1 MEMGK
6 VTETRKLFNSFKKKF
21 TRKELLDIITKKDKD
36 GDTKLILLVIKKH
49 TDFADFVIKQCMNPN
64 LFDVQNNK
72 GQSVLHL
79 AVYLKEK
86 ELVTRL
92 ISKGARIDL
101 ADCMGRNIF
110 HLCVEHGYLDIFQV
124 IIETAIRTTNFKSLE
139 QLLNSVDYDGYTPFH
154 LAAKNENKDFCRY
167 LSSLGVNVNAT
178 NPKNGNTV
186 LHDVVLS
193 NAYSNQMNFIKFL
206 IEECHVDAKIQNYFE
221 MTAEIAAQV
230 NGKVE
235 IANFLENVAKVITV

>member
-1 MEMGK
+1 MEMEE
-6 VTETRKLFNSFKKKF
+6 VIETGKLFNSCKKKF
-21 TRKELLDIITKKDKD
+21 THKQLLDIITKRDKD

-49 TDFADFVIKQCMNPN
+49 TDFADFIIKQCVNSN

-72 GQSVLHL
+72 GQSVLHV
-79 AVYLKEK
+79 AVYLREEK
-86 ELVTRL
+86 LVTRL

-110 HLCVEHGYLDIFQV
+110 HLCAEHGYLDIFQV
-124 IIETAIRTTNFKSLE
+124 IIETAIRSTNFKSLE

-167 LSSLGVNVNAT
+167 LSSLGVNVNAA
-178 NPKNGNTV
+178 NAKNGNTA

-193 NAYSNQMNFIKFL
+193 NVYSNQMNFIKFL
-206 IEECHVDAKIQNYFE
+206 IEECYIDVKIHNYFE

-230 NGKVE
+230 NGKE
-235 IANFLENVAKVITV
+235 KIASFLQNVA

>member
-1 MEMGK
+1 METGK
-6 VTETRKLFNSFKKKF
+6 VIEIRKTFNSCEKKF
-21 TRKELLDIITKKDKD
+21 TQKELFKIITKRDKD
-36 GDTKLILLVIKKH
+36 GDTKLILLVVKKH
-49 TDFADFVIKQCMNPN
+49 IDFSDFIIKQCVNPN

-72 GQSVLHL
+72 VQSVLHV
-79 AVYLKEK
+79 AVYLREK
-86 ELVTRL
+86 ELVARL
-92 ISKGARIDL
+92 IPKGARIDL

-110 HLCVEHGYLDIFQV
+110 HLCAEHGYLDIFQM
-124 IIETAIRTTNFKSLE
+124 IIETAIQSTNFNSLE

-154 LAAKNENKDFCRY
+154 LGAKNENKDFCRY

>member
-1 MEMGK
+1 
-6 VTETRKLFNSFKKKF
+6 
-21 TRKELLDIITKKDKD
+21 
-36 GDTKLILLVIKKH
+36 
-49 TDFADFVIKQCMNPN
+49 MNPN

-110 HLCVEHGYLDIFQV
+110 HLCAEHGYLEIFQV
-124 IIETAIRTTNFKSLE
+124 IIETAIRSANFKSLE

-154 LAAKNENKDFCRY
+154 LAAKNESKDFCRY

-178 NPKNGNTV
+178 NPKSGNTV

-193 NAYSNQMNFIKFL
+193 DAYSNQMNFIKFL
-206 IEECHVDAKIQNYFE
+206 IEECHV
-221 MTAEIAAQV
+221 M
-230 NGKVE
+230 
-235 IANFLENVAKVITV
+235 